1 MIYDVEFNSAGQVP
15 SAGILQAAKVA
26 DEKGF
31 GTVWKG
37 ESNSRDP
44 VAILPAIAA
53 VTKRVRVGTAVIH
66 IYART
71 PVETGIFAAT
81 MDELSNGRFVLGLGV
96 ANETLASWHGLKAGH
111 PLKRAE
117 EYIGIVR
124 RVFAAER
131 LQLQGEYYSSSNF
144 RLEFKPPGTHLQI
157 ILAALGPRMGQLAGR
172 VADGALL
179 NMADPGRIAFVS
191 ENLAIGAKEAGRDPK
206 SLEIVAKVR
215 VSLNDDIERSKD
227 ALKKV
232 VTFYS
237 LAQHY
242 RDMLAEMGLGAE
254 VKKIQETYKASGFK
268 TAVKVVTDDMLSK
281 IPVVPATSMKELRKG
296 LEKYDRSGARR
307 IIVAYVPSTE
317 KSTEE
322 TIKFIRSW

>member
-15 SAGILQAAKVA
+15 SAGILQAARVA

-31 GTVWKG
+31 GGVWKG

-44 VAILPAIAA
+44 TAILPAIAA
-53 VTKRVRVGTAVIH
+53 VTKRVRLGTAVIH

-71 PVETGIFAAT
+71 PVETGIYAAT

-96 ANETLASWHGLKAGH
+96 ANETLAAWHGLKAGH

-117 EYIGIVR
+117 EYIGKVR
-124 RVFAAER
+124 KVFAAER
-131 LQLQGEYYSSSNF
+131 LQLQGEYYSSNNF
-144 RLEFKPPGTHLQI
+144 RLEFKPPGPSLKI
-157 ILAALGPRMGQLAGR
+157 ILAALGPKMGQLAGR
-172 VADGALL
+172 VADGAII
-179 NMADPGRIAFVS
+179 NMADAGRISFVA
-191 ENLAIGAKEAGRDPK
+191 ENLGIGAKDAGRDPK

-215 VSLNDDIERSKD
+215 VSLNDDIEKSKD

-237 LAQHY
+237 LALHY
-242 RDMLAEMGLGAE
+242 RDMLVEMGLGEE
-254 VKKIQETYKASGFK
+254 VKRIQETYKASGFRAAAK
-268 TAVKVVTDDMLSK
+268 TVTDDMLSK
-281 IPVVPATSMKELRKG
+281 IPVVPATTIRELRKG
-296 LEKYDRSGARR
+296 LEKYDRSGATR

-322 TIKFIRSW
+322 TVGFIRSW